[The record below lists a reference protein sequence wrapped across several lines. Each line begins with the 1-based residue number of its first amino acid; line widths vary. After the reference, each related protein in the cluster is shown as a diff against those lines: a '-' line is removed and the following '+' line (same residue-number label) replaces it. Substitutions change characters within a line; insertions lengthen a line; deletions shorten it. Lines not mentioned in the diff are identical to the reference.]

1 MSILQ
6 TFLTVIFVAATSTAL
21 AQSDVSQPTTEQMGT
36 AEQRAACAHDVA
48 RFCKSVKPDDGPYGY
63 LYCLQANREKLRPAC
78 VKVIEGGG

>member
-1 MSILQ
+1 MSICQAL
-6 TFLTVIFVAATSTAL
+6 LTVIFIAAASNAL
-21 AQSDVSQPTTEQMGT
+21 AQSDTTTEQMGT

-48 RFCKSVKPDDGPYGY
+48 RFCKSVKPDDGPYAY